1 MKSAKF
7 CASSLL
13 VLLLLSQSIC
23 GQASSAA
30 SQTLT
35 AKTILARWAEAIGG
49 AERAARARM
58 IYRSSKTSEDGMTGV
73 REEWVTSKLQ
83 RREVVRNSH
92 YQSTTVFDG
101 ARGWLNDWNG
111 KTRLLQAED
120 PQQEVV
126 TAILHSFAALGGH
139 AGPVEYRGQ
148 DSAGRL
154 ILKFQPQGGLPLTYY
169 LDQSTYL
176 PVKAEF
182 QISRVPINVEFSDWR
197 DAGGLKIPFKE
208 TETILSRK
216 SVTVYDEIRVNGS
229 EKVSFTKPTERRDSS
244 ILSNKPSVSVP
255 FNFENNHLMVM
266 TRVNGSSP
274 IWFMIDTGARFT
286 VINQERLKEFN
297 LKSYGGLK
305 TQGGG
310 NDVTGAYV
318 DGVTYRLGDAEVRDQ
333 HAAVLSLQGLEKV
346 YGMPL
351 GGILGYD
358 FVSRFVIQADYP
370 SSTLTLFDP
379 ARFEYKGKGINV
391 PFILKSNN
399 HPYIEGSVTVK
410 NRNIPA
416 LFVLDTG
423 AADTMTLTTPF
434 VKENNLAE
442 LAGDPRMRVNRI
454 AGSEKEFFA
463 PTTMRGL
470 LDKVTIG
477 PLSLPHVVVNFSLG
491 TSGAYSSSSFSGN
504 IGETILQRFKMI
516 LDYEHTRM
524 ILEPG
529 PEAYAPFEERRSFG
543 ATFAS
548 EGADFKIFRVTGVGA
563 NSPAGRAGL
572 QTGDVITAVD
582 STPASN
588 LTLGQLRKIFTE
600 DGTTHTLKV
609 QRKNE
614 ELKIP
619 VTVERLPISDL
630 K

>member
-7 CASSLL
+7 CVAYALA
-13 VLLLLSQSIC
+13 LLLLSQLTY
-23 GQASSAA
+23 GQAVSASSQA
-30 SQTLT
+30 LT
-35 AKTILARWAEAIGG
+35 AKTILAKWTAAIGG
-49 AERAARARM
+49 AERAAQARM
-58 IYRSSKTSEDGMTGV
+58 IYRHSKTSEGGMEGV
-73 REEWVTSKLQ
+73 REEWVTSRLQ
-83 RREVVRNSH
+83 RKEVERHSH
-92 YQSTTVFDG
+92 FQSTTVFDG
-101 ARGWLNDWNG
+101 AQGWLNDWNG
-111 KTRLLQAED
+111 KTRLLQGED
-120 PQQEVV
+120 AKQETV
-126 TAILHSFAALGGH
+126 TAILHSFAAVNGK
-139 AGPVEYRGQ
+139 AGAVEYTGQ
-148 DSAGRL
+148 DAYGRL
-154 ILKFQPQGGLPLTYY
+154 ILKFQPQGGLPATYY
-169 LDQSTYL
+169 LDPATYL
-176 PVKAEF
+176 PAKAEF
-182 QISRVPINVEFSDWR
+182 QISRVPISVEFSDWR
-197 DAGGLKIPFKE
+197 DTGGLKIPFKE

-216 SVTVYDEIRVNGS
+216 TVTVYEEIRVNGS
-229 EKVSFTKPTERRDSS
+229 EKVSFTKPKDARDSF
-244 ILSNKPSVSVP
+244 ILSNKPSASVP

-266 TRVNGSSP
+266 TEVNGSSP

-286 VINQERLKEFN
+286 VISQERLNQFN

-318 DGVTYRLGDAEVRDQ
+318 DGVTYRLSDVEVRNQ

-379 ARFEYKGKGINV
+379 ARFEYKGKGIVV

-399 HPYIEGSVTVK
+399 HPYIEGSVTVQ

-477 PLSLPHVVVNFSLG
+477 QVTLPHVVVNFSLG
-491 TSGAYSSSSFSGN
+491 TSGAYASSSFSGN

-543 ATFAS
+543 ATFTS
-548 EGADFKIFRVTGVGA
+548 DGPDFKIFRVTGVGA
-563 NSPAGRAGL
+563 NSPAKRAGL
-572 QTGDVITAVD
+572 QTGDIITALD
-582 STPASN
+582 SVPAIN
-588 LTLGQLRKIFTE
+588 LTIGQLRKIFTE

-619 VTVERLPISDL
+619 VTIERLPISDL